1 MAQEL
6 SRLAQGTRG
15 TAVSHPRSCTW
26 SADGPQKQVV
36 APGTGLRAPGP
47 PPQPLALGSPANLV
61 LTSKLQ
67 KCSPRPPSPEPAPT
81 AVLGLTDPACPEEKA
96 GPRALGAKTRPG
108 WACACLEPGR
118 ADGDC
123 AVSGPRRQNYTPPP
137 RENTSRQELLK
148 VCEGVQA
155 GVCGHAGLEQ
165 TPSGKAVDVS
175 ACARKCEC
183 TKKQAV
189 SPRRRRPPAS
199 QAPGRLSSGRS
210 GDFCTGHWLGPTQ
223 DQRVPPVP

>member
-6 SRLAQGTRG
+6 SRLGQGTRG
-15 TAVSHPRSCTW
+15 AAVSHPRSCTW

-108 WACACLEPGR
+108 WACACLEPGQ

-137 RENTSRQELLK
+137 QGKHLK
-148 VCEGVQA
+148 AGAPEGVRRCA
-155 GVCGHAGLEQ
+155 GGGVWTCRPGADAQRESCGRECVC
-165 TPSGKAVDVS
+165 T
-175 ACARKCEC
+175 
-183 TKKQAV
+183 
-189 SPRRRRPPAS
+189 
-199 QAPGRLSSGRS
+199 
-210 GDFCTGHWLGPTQ
+210 
-223 DQRVPPVP
+223 

>member
-15 TAVSHPRSCTW
+15 AAVSHPRSCTW

-155 GVCGHAGLEQ
+155 W
-165 TPSGKAVDVS
+165 S
-175 ACARKCEC
+175 
-183 TKKQAV
+183 
-189 SPRRRRPPAS
+189 RRPA
-199 QAPGRLSSGRS
+199 GKLW
-210 GDFCTGHWLGPTQ
+210 T
-223 DQRVPPVP
+223 